1 MKRCRGYLSVA
12 LLFLYMAESRGAEP
26 QVSNVRA
33 QQRAGTKLVDIF
45 YDLAGDAS
53 TVRIHVSTNGG
64 LAYDLPVVAFRGDG
78 YDGSEFVSPGQ
89 NHVAVWDAGVDF
101 RGQYSTNVTFCVA
114 AAATPSA
121 PPSDMV
127 LLRPSGAPVFRMGVG
142 DTAFDDPTDRWPEIC
157 VVHQPLYVSKYEVSN
172 QEMAEVMQWAID
184 ESKAFLNTA
193 IREVSCPSSPPRTPL
208 FHYGAAASQIEL
220 YAGRLRAVAGKE
232 HYPCVGVNWYG
243 VVAYCNFKSEI
254 DGLSPCYDLGKWTCD
269 FRQPGY
275 RLPTEAEW
283 EAGARKNTPVGD
295 AVALFPWVTP
305 ATIDHDR
312 SNYFSTNTLAY
323 DVSSTRGHHPSYAGG
338 AEPFT
343 CPVNAFVP
351 NDTGLFNM
359 AGNAAEWC
367 WDWYQVNYYDWVSH
381 LAGQYRNVRYPTG
394 PPRPSGQTA
403 QRVVRGGSWNSTAD
417 WCDSTMR
424 HKEPPSSEKPTIGFR
439 TVRLPD

>member
-1 MKRCRGYLSVA
+1 
-12 LLFLYMAESRGAEP
+12 MAESHGAEP

-33 QQRAGTKLVDIF
+33 QQRAGTKLVDIY
-45 YDLAGDAS
+45 YDLAGGAS

-78 YDGSEFVSPGQ
+78 YDGSELVSPGQ
-89 NHVAVWDAGVDF
+89 NRTAVWDAGVDF

-127 LLRPSGAPVFRMGVG
+127 LLHAPGLPVSRMGVG
-142 DTAFDDPTDRWPEIC
+142 DAGDDPTDRWPEIA
-157 VVHQPLYVSKYEVSN
+157 VVHQPFYMSKYEVSN
-172 QEMAEVMQWAID
+172 EEMAEVMQWAID
-184 ESKAFLNTA
+184 ESKVHHNHITDEIAY
-193 IREVSCPSSPPRTPL
+193 PSSPPRTAL
-208 FHYGAAASQIEL
+208 LHYGTAPQIEY
-220 YAGRLRAVAGKE
+220 YASRLRAVPGKE

-243 VVAYCNFKSEI
+243 AVAYCNFKSEMN
-254 DGLSPCYDLGKWTCD
+254 GLSPCYDLGEWTCD

-283 EAGARKNTPVGD
+283 EAGARKSTPMDD
-295 AVALFPWVTP
+295 AVVLFPWLTP
-305 ATIDHDR
+305 ATIDHNR
-312 SNYFSTNTLAY
+312 CNYFSTNALDY
-323 DVSSTRGHHPSYAGG
+323 DVSATRGHHPSYAGG
-338 AEPFT
+338 GEPFT
-343 CPVNAFVP
+343 CPVSAFAP
-351 NDTGLFNM
+351 NDAGLFNL

-381 LAGQYRNVRYPTG
+381 LTGRYRNARYPTG
-394 PPRPSGQTA
+394 PSRPSGQTA
-403 QRVVRGGSWNSTAD
+403 RRVVRGGSWKSTAD

-424 HKEPPSSEKPTIGFR
+424 HKEPPSSENPTIGFR